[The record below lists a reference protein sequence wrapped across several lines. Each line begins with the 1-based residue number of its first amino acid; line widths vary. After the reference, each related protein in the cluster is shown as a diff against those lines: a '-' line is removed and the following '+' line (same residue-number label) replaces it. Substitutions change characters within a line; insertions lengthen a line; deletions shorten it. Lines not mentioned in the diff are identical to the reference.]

1 MRDIR
6 EGGPARHL
14 AKGPFRHAADGHG
27 RAARPPSYQ
36 KKIGFEKIRENFLFA
51 CASDRFVKR
60 YAIRLT
66 G

>member
-1 MRDIR
+1 MPPIFPGVR
-6 EGGPARHL
+6 
-14 AKGPFRHAADGHG
+14 
-27 RAARPPSYQ
+27 RAAAQ
-36 KKIGFEKIRENFLFA
+36 IKIKTDFEKIRENFLFA